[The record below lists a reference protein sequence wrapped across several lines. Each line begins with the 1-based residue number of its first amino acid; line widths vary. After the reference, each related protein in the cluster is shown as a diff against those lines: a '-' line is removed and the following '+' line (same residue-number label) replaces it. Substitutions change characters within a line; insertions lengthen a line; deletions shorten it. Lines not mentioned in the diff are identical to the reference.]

1 MMIVMERN
9 VREAIEEFKRE
20 VKKLYGKRL
29 KCIIVY
35 GSHARGEATEDSDID
50 LMVVIKGKI
59 KPGREID
66 KMIDII
72 TSINLKYNVL
82 LSVYPTSEEEYR
94 KTKSPLLMNIRKEG
108 IFVNRVAEH

>member
-9 VREAIEEFKRE
+9 IREAIEEFKRE

-29 KCIIVY
+29 KCVIVY

-66 KMIDII
+66 RMIDII

-108 IFVNRVAEH
+108 ILV